1 MKNLLIKTSA
11 WLPIVMSTT
20 ALLFTLIWLAIFG
33 IVRSNDEGT
42 GAHIFQFL
50 MGGQIPIIAFFVIK
64 YLPKKPKEA
73 IGILVLQFIAGVI
86 AFAPVYFLEL

>member
-1 MKNLLIKTSA
+1 
-11 WLPIVMSTT
+11 MSTT